1 MLAQLDVEIP
11 VAAHE
16 RKHASTGVSVA
27 PQFEHACVEIPQ
39 IDRHDDVEMFVAM
52 HES

>member
-11 VAAHE
+11 VSAHE
-16 RKHASTGVSVA
+16 RKHASTGVSVV
-27 PQFEHACVEIPQ
+27 PQFMHGVDEIPQ
-39 IDRHDDVEMFVAM
+39 IDRHDEVLMFVAM